1 MSILD
6 DTQRG
11 GTGRRSRAA
20 GAAEQPAT
28 EFEGMRTPPHNFD
41 AEQAVLGG
49 MMLSKDAIADVID
62 KIVGED
68 FYRPNHASV
77 FAAICDLYGRG
88 EPADAVT
95 VAGEL
100 DRRGLLAR
108 IGGAPYLLD
117 LIQCVPT
124 AANAGYYASVVAEK
138 STLRRLVQAGTRVVS
153 YGYSGADG
161 ADIDQVVDA
170 AQAEVYNVTENRRTT
185 NDFTSMTDLMQETLD
200 GLETDADA
208 TGVSTGFYDLDAL
221 THGLH
226 PGQLIVIGARPGAG
240 KSTLAMD
247 FLRACAIKQGKP
259 AVIFSLE
266 MSKDEIM
273 HRLISAQANVKLN
286 DLRGHTLSDNDWTRI
301 AKMMADT
308 AESPLYIDDSP
319 NLTMMEIRA
328 KARRMKQKHG
338 LSLIVVDYLQLM
350 GAGGGRYQSREQEVA
365 EYSRSL
371 KLLAKEVGVPVV
383 ALSQLNR
390 KAEER
395 HDKRPQL
402 SDLRES
408 GSVEQDAD
416 VVILIHR
423 PDLASPDDPRA
434 GEVDLIVAKH
444 RNGRT
449 ATVTVCAQL
458 HMARHADMARTE
470 NRL

>member
-470 NRL
+470 NRF

>member
-100 DRRGLLAR
+100 DRRGLLPR

-470 NRL
+470 NRF